1 RARRGRREGP
11 EGTRRRAGRAAQL
24 RRQRHVEAGPRG
36 RVPVPREE
44 GAAGR
49 DRVLRPAA
57 RLAARRHD
65 DPRRRRRPAAR
76 LQRRLRGLFRFAEH
90 PTGHSVLPT
99 AATCTLTGFQHRG
112 IPLLVS
118 DIPVSLEQE
127 PNDDPKAPQKLTL
140 PVVLSGRFDR
150 ERDADWFEIEPP
162 EGGPYSFEV
171 YCERIAGRADP
182 YLVVLDE
189 KDGRVAELD
198 DFGIRTNA
206 FDGHLRDPSGTVNL
220 AAKKKYRVLVQ
231 DRYRRGGARYQYVLV
246 IRKPVPDFYPAVIH
260 HQNPGPGGTT
270 VRRGGATYL
279 DVIVHNKEG
288 FIGPVTITAEGLPE
302 GLHAAPTTIN
312 GDNRGV
318 VVLWADA
325 DAADWVGPVKLTA
338 TAKRGDE

>member
-1 RARRGRREGP
+1 DLP
-11 EGTRRRAGRAAQL
+11 
-24 RRQRHVEAGPRG
+24 
-36 RVPVPREE
+36 
-44 GAAGR
+44 GAVDVG
-49 DRVLRPAA
+49 
-57 RLAARRHD
+57 
-65 DPRRRRRPAAR
+65 
-76 LQRRLRGLFRFAEH
+76 
-90 PTGHSVLPT
+90 
-99 AATCTLTGFQHRG
+99 
-112 IPLLVS
+112 
-118 DIPVSLEQE
+118 
-127 PNDDPKAPQKLTL
+127 PNDDAAEPQKLPP
-140 PVVLSGRFDR
+140 PVVLSCRLDR
-150 ERDADWFEIEPP
+150 ERDADWVEIEPP
-162 EGGPYSFEV
+162 TDGPYSFEV

-182 YLVVLDE
+182 YLVVLDD
-189 KDGRVAELD
+189 KDNRVSELD

-206 FDGHLRDPSGTVNL
+206 FDGHIRDPSGTVNL

-288 FIGPVTITAEGLPE
+288 FAGPITITAEGLPE
-302 GLHAAPTTIN
+302 GLHAAPTTIT
-312 GDNRGV
+312 GDTRGV